1 MTPSSDVY
9 AHRAEGAGIG
19 VERQTVSRRAILRKA
34 LALSGCSLLAPVL
47 AAAAY
52 AQDAGSGPATAALPV
67 RTGPRPGAWVV
78 LLGTRGGPGLEVNRA
93 QTASAVV
100 VDGQPYLIDCGYGA
114 LRQMVASDV
123 GYLQTSTIFFT
134 HLHDD
139 HTGDLAALL
148 SYQWTNGKTSA
159 TDAYGPYGTA
169 RMVAAAVDFFRANVE
184 IRTADEGRTVDVDK
198 QFHGHDVAA
207 ADAPVPMFRDERVNV
222 TGIENTH
229 YPARSKANMPHRSLA
244 LRVDTKERSI
254 VFAGDTAYSSNV
266 VKLARGADLFVCE
279 VVDPT
284 VLQQA
289 QERAKE
295 AAAAGNPNNI
305 FRHVA
310 DTHCSPQDVA
320 RMAAEA
326 SVKTVVLNHQVAAP
340 SQGTIAYP
348 ATAFIQGMRPTFGGE
363 VIVGQDLMVL

>member
-1 MTPSSDVY
+1 MRVTENLP
-9 AHRAEGAGIG
+9 AA
-19 VERQTVSRRAILRKA
+19 VSRRDLLRKA
-34 LALSGCSLLAPVL
+34 FTLSGCVLLPPVL
-47 AAAAY
+47 TTAARAQNAAA
-52 AQDAGSGPATAALPV
+52 GPATAALPV
-67 RTGPRPGAWVV
+67 RTGPRLGAWVV
-78 LLGTRGGPGLEVNRA
+78 LLGTRGGPGLDVVRA

-114 LRQMVASDV
+114 LRQMIAGNVS
-123 GYLQTSTIFFT
+123 YLQISTIFFT

-148 SYQWTNGKTSA
+148 SYQWTNGKTTA
-159 TDAYGPYGTA
+159 TDSYGPYGTA
-169 RMVAAAVDFFRANVE
+169 RMIAAAVSFFRANVE

-198 QFHGHDVAA
+198 QFHGHDVPAT
-207 ADAPVPMFRDERVNV
+207 DAPVQVFRDDRVTV
-222 TGIENTH
+222 TAIENTH
-229 YPARSKANMPHRSLA
+229 YPARSKAHMPHRSLA
-244 LRVDTKERSI
+244 LRLQTKDRPT
-254 VFAGDTAYSSNV
+254 VFAGDTAYSANV

-279 VVDPT
+279 VVDAT

-310 DTHCSPQDVA
+310 ETHCSPADVA

-326 SVKTVVLNHQVAAP
+326 NVKTVVLNHQVAAP
-340 SQGTIAYP
+340 STGTLAYP
-348 ATAFIQGMRPTFGGE
+348 ATAFIQAMRPTFGGE